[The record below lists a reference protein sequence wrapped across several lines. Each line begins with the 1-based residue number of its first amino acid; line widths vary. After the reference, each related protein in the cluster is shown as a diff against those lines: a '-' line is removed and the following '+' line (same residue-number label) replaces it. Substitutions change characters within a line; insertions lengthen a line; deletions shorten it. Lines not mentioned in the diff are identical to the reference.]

1 MLIKKVFWVS
11 LAFFLITLLFLGV
24 YQFAYKHNASDP
36 VADPKKKAEL
46 EAKEATEPVITQS
59 LAFETFLRETVQFPG
74 AARDGLY
81 FYSPTDRS
89 LKRANYKGDEVATV
103 FRNLPGTVKR
113 LLWSPVYIG
122 ALAQI
127 ERDGESLWYFLDLR
141 NQSEVP
147 LKPEMS
153 RLAWNTLGD
162 GIYYQFTDPKTGL
175 RSLNQSRFDGTEWKK
190 LADLGTNDHFIA
202 TIPQSSQVSF
212 WKRPNGLEEGALESM
227 SITGESRKTLVSGKF
242 GGDFLWSPDGRSVLI
257 GSVEARGSAKPM
269 VAVAD
274 DTGSNYRD
282 LKIPTLVNKMTW
294 SRDSRTLYFAQPGA
308 FPQDAILPNDYFGRP
323 IHTKDTFWKMNLK
336 TGKRERLVPLDEM
349 SRGFDATEL
358 FLAPDESYLF
368 FIERESG
375 RLYRINL

>member
-11 LAFFLITLLFLGV
+11 FSFFLLTLLFLGV

-46 EAKEATEPVITQS
+46 EAKEAAEPVVTQS
-59 LAFETFLRETVQFPG
+59 LAFEIFLRETVLFPG
-74 AARDGLY
+74 AAREGLY

-89 LKRANYKGDEVATV
+89 LKRASYKGDEVVTV
-103 FRNLPGTVKR
+103 FKSLSGTVKR

-127 ERDGESLWYFLDLR
+127 ERDGGTLWYFLDLR

-147 LKPEMS
+147 LKPEMT

-162 GIYYQFTDPKTGL
+162 GIYYQFTDPKTGS

-190 LADLGTNDHFIA
+190 LADLGPDDHFIA

-212 WKRPNGLEEGALESM
+212 WKRPNGLEEGALESV

-242 GGDFLWSPDGRSVLI
+242 GGDYLWSSDGHSVLV
-257 GSVEARGSAKPM
+257 GSVESRGSAKPGI
-269 VAVAD
+269 ALAD
-274 DTGSNYRD
+274 DTGANYRD
-282 LKIPTLVNKMTW
+282 LKIPTLVSKIVW

-308 FPQDAILPNDYFGRP
+308 FPQDAILPNDYYGRP